1 MEISDI
7 RKAIEGIKSVES
19 CGIVTDENDHI
30 EEIHIVADY
39 NRSAKQ
45 ISRDIQSL
53 MISRFSVDI
62 DHRKISIAQLRDVD
76 LEKSAEFRLKL
87 KTIEQSVSGSKSEVK
102 VVLEKDDSE
111 FEAMVS
117 GNCTKFNTQ
126 RILSTATLKAIENFL
141 EKDDIFTFEDVKVVN
156 VADSDIAVVSV
167 VIMESGQEKRLFGC
181 SQIKRDLNEA
191 VVRATLD
198 AINRKV
204 TQYLNL

>member
-39 NRSAKQ
+39 NRSPKQ

-53 MISRFSVDI
+53 MISRFSLDI
-62 DHRKISIAQLRDVD
+62 DHKKISIAQMRDVD
-76 LEKSAEFRLKL
+76 ISRNTDCRLKL
-87 KTIEQSVSGSKSEVK
+87 KTIEYSVSGNKGEVK
-102 VVLEKDDSE
+102 VVLEKDDVE
-111 FEAMVS
+111 FESMVS

-126 RILSTATLKAIENFL
+126 RILSTAAIKAVERFL
-141 EKDDIFTFEDVKVVN
+141 DKDDIFTFEDVKVITVS
-156 VADSDIAVVSV
+156 DSEIVVVSV
-167 VIMESGQEKRLFGC
+167 VVMEAGQEKRLFGC
-181 SQIKRDLNEA
+181 SEINRDLNEA

-204 TQYLNL
+204 TLYLNS